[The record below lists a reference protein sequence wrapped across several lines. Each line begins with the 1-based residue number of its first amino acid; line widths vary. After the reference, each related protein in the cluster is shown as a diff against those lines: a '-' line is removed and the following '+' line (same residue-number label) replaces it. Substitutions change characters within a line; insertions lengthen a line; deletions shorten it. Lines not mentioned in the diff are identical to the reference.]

1 MIRQELARAEIR
13 WQTLCK
19 SSNVRESMYKLSLFC
34 DVLMEKK
41 SRAEKTL
48 KETFENFSEK
58 IAQIE
63 ASGKTSIS
71 SKYMERL
78 CFVYDWKKLNL
89 ILELTKELEQRVE
102 KMSRRKKHTKS
113 QIKTLEKWWSEHLNN
128 PYPQKSDVV
137 NLTSLTGLS
146 SSQIRIFFQNRRSR
160 NGIKKEKKK
169 KKKK

>member
-19 SSNVRESMYKLSLFC
+19 SSSVRESMYKLSLFC
-34 DVLMEKK
+34 DLLIAKK
-41 SRAEKTL
+41 SRTEKTL
-48 KETFENFSEK
+48 KQTFENFSKK
-58 IAQIE
+58 ITLIE
-63 ASGKTSIS
+63 ASGATSNS

-78 CFVYDWKKLNL
+78 RFVYDWKKLNL

-102 KMSRRKKHTKS
+102 KTSQRKKHTKS
-113 QIKTLEKWWSEHLNN
+113 QIQTLEEWWSEHLNN
-128 PYPQKSDVV
+128 PYLQKSDVA

-169 KKKK
+169 KK